1 MFADKQLHE
10 GAVFR
15 SPHNMSKIYPPIV
28 TQEIPASVLAATLEY
43 LGNLAR
49 NPRYPMP
56 AGGYNLVPSRKNAA
70 SIESYILRAAHPTPP
85 AGSGWEYGNDTR
97 TPVQFGHHLVLCPL
111 NSEGQPI
118 NWLNDEGTPL
128 RCWADG
134 ALSDAG
140 EVANRLVDY
149 LDGQEAA
156 AETGI
161 TWARSIASSDG
172 HSARRESVHVHI
184 ILTPRLEILSALGLG
199 LRPFV
204 DPRIIRATES

>member
-1 MFADKQLHE
+1 MFADKQLHV

-15 SPHNMSKIYPPIV
+15 SPHMTKIYPPIV
-28 TQEIPASVLAATLEY
+28 TQGIPESVLASTLEY

-56 AGGYNLVPSRKNAA
+56 AGGYHLVPSRKNAA
-70 SIESYILRAAHPTPP
+70 SIHPDVLRAVFPTPP
-85 AGSGWEYGNDTR
+85 AGSWWGYGPDTEF
-97 TPVQFGHHLVLCPL
+97 PIPFGHHLVLCPL
-111 NSEGQPI
+111 NSESQPI
-118 NWLNDEGTPL
+118 NWHNDEGAPL

-156 AETGI
+156 AGTGI

-204 DPRIIRATES
+204 DPRIVEATKE